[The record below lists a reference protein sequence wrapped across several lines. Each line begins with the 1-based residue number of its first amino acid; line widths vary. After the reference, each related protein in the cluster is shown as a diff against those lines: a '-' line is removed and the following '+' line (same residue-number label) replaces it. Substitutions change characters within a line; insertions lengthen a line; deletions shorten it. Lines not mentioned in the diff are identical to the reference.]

1 MATKKK
7 SSVISAAQKR
17 KIVKKAKKNKG
28 LVVVIVILLLALAGF
43 IGFNFVKEKNSYAN
57 FESELANFDREIGIS
72 SEVSENINLP
82 TSYNGYELVWTSS
95 NEEVV
100 RLNGEVNRPDF
111 NDGDKVVTLKATIK
125 YSGKT
130 FIYGFVKDS
139 IKANDFVYEI
149 KVTVKAKE
157 PSDEDYILA
166 VLNNLIMP
174 EETYTSIG
182 FVTDTCYENVKLS
195 YSSNNLG
202 VLDNS
207 GHVTTPGS
215 DTLVEITVN
224 CYTDNTNI
232 ERKYVVNVKCED
244 YTINAI
250 SNDFNSDSLTSRY
263 GNLTIDE
270 MNYYNVRVIGEE
282 ISDVGEETNEFPQ
295 YLRLRTN
302 NKATDDALKIAYFES
317 PILINPDEF
326 SFKYKFDGT
335 QTTEKGKFLIYAKT
349 DGDYVLIDTKTILI
363 REEYENISVDLSSY
377 NSVQLKVEFTHE
389 WSAESFVIIDDVKV
403 TKGLTESDIEGSVS
417 LVGNFTRSMF
427 LPFSTKFG
435 GSVTWSSSDETKIT
449 SRGTLIEGASG
460 VVTLTAHIKVGSI
473 VKDETFEV
481 KIKELTNSDPL
492 EIYFI
497 DLGVYGLS
505 DCGECTYIKYND
517 IDIIVDGGDHF
528 ESTSRAI
535 SDVFEKYTND
545 KVIDYM
551 IITHPD
557 SDHIGGLPYL
567 FKSYQVNNVYK
578 FADETFTT
586 QKFKNLKAA
595 YDNEPNCNVYDIY
608 KDVFSEK
615 RVSDILTISGD
626 IYIKFINTGFLQD
639 KETNGR
645 SIVFELF
652 AYDTKVLMTGDAD
665 NGGSHTH
672 LEESYMNQVGDIDIL
687 KVCHHGTENGT
698 TQAFL
703 NAVTPEVAVI
713 CNGNYLGNKH
723 GHPNKV
729 CLDNLNKYGKDLK
742 IYTITGGGLHAENS
756 ANNLNAYRG
765 SCTLEESLV
774 DRNGTINLTIN
785 SSGYSFSCALKE
797 SVQDLRQSTYWN
809 ILFQ

>member
-7 SSVISAAQKR
+7 VISAAQKR
-17 KIVKKAKKNKG
+17 KIVKQAKKNKG
-28 LVVVIVILLLALAGF
+28 LVVVILVILLLVVGF
-43 IGFNFVKEKNSYAN
+43 LGFNFIKEKNSYAS
-57 FESELANFDREIGIS
+57 FETELANFDSEIGIS
-72 SEVSENINLP
+72 SEISENINLP
-82 TSYNGYELVWTSS
+82 KEYKGYELIWTSS
-95 NEEVV
+95 NEELVK
-100 RLNGEVNRPDF
+100 LSGEVSRPNYD
-111 NDGDKVVTLKATIK
+111 DGDKFVTLKATIK
-125 YSGKT
+125 YEGKT
-130 FIYGFVKDS
+130 FIYGFAKDMVGA
-139 IKANDFVYEI
+139 KDFVFEI
-149 KVTVKAKE
+149 KVKVKAKE
-157 PSDEDYILA
+157 PTDEDYILA
-166 VLNNLIMP
+166 VLNNLVMP
-174 EETYTSIG
+174 EETFDSIG
-182 FVTDTCYENVKLS
+182 FVSDTCYENVHLS
-195 YSSNNLG
+195 YTSNN
-202 VLDNS
+202 VSVIDNN
-207 GHVTTPGS
+207 GHVTTPS
-215 DTLVEITVN
+215 VDTVVEITVN
-224 CYTDNTNI
+224 CYTDKASI
-232 ERKYVVNVKCED
+232 ERKYLVNVKSED
-244 YTINAI
+244 YKITAI
-250 SNDFNSDSLTSRY
+250 SNDFNSDSTTTRY
-263 GNLTIDE
+263 GNLIIDE
-270 MNYYNVRVIGEE
+270 MKYYNVRVMGEE
-282 ISDVGEETNEFPQ
+282 VSDVGEETNEFPQ

-302 NKATDDALKIAYFES
+302 NKATDEALKLAYFET
-317 PILINPDEF
+317 PVLVNPLEF

-349 DGDYVLIDTKTILI
+349 DGDYTLIDTKTVLI
-363 REEYENISVDLSSY
+363 REDYETINVDLSSY
-377 NSVQLKVEFTHE
+377 NSVSIKVEFTHE
-389 WSAESFVIIDDVKV
+389 WSAESYVIIDDVKV
-403 TKGLTESDIEGSVS
+403 LKGLTESEIEGSVS
-417 LVGNFTRSMF
+417 LVGSFSRSMF
-427 LPFSTKFG
+427 LPFSTKYG
-435 GSVTWSSSDETKIT
+435 GSVTWTSSDETKIT
-449 SRGTLIEGASG
+449 SKGTLVDGASG
-460 VVTLTAHIKVGSI
+460 VVTLTAHIKVGEI
-473 VKDETFEV
+473 EKNETFEV
-481 KIKELTNSDPL
+481 KIKDLTISDPL

-528 ESTSRAI
+528 ESTCRAV

-567 FKSYQVNNVYK
+567 FKTYQVNNVYK

-595 YDNEPNCNVYDIY
+595 YDSEPNCNVYDIY
-608 KDVFSEK
+608 KDVFSENK
-615 RVSDILTISGD
+615 VSDILTISSD

-698 TQAFL
+698 TLAFL

-729 CLDNLNKYGKDLK
+729 CLDNLNKFSKDLK

-785 SSGYSFSCALKE
+785 SSGYSFSCALKDTP
-797 SVQDLRQSTYWN
+797 QDLRQSTYWN